1 MFMHLLVKIAKL
13 EKADENLTKSLK
25 SASVVMT
32 ATWMTPNPVE
42 GAGPVAH
49 GGTTVGKLN

>member
-13 EKADENLTKSLK
+13 EKADEKLTKSLK